1 MMCFIP
7 RIRKN
12 ADEEEDEVRS
22 KEMLED
28 SSYTIMK
35 DSAAAAAVEW
45 VMGRSQNQQKSIPGF
60 LAGEGGG
67 KGKRKS
73 RLSAWGTKLVGGT

>member
-7 RIRKN
+7 QIRKN
-12 ADEEEDEVRS
+12 ADEEEDEIRS

-35 DSAAAAAVEW
+35 DSAAAAAVER

-60 LAGEGGG
+60 LAGGGG

-73 RLSAWGTKLVGGT
+73 RLLAWGTKLVGGT